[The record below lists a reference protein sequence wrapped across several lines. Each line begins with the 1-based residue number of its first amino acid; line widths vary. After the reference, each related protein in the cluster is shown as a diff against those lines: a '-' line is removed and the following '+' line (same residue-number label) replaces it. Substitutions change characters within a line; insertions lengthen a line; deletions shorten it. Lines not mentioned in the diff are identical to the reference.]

1 MENTLNL
8 PWKAERYTN
17 SWVVRDNKDDV
28 VFIPQT
34 RDLEKSKELC
44 LVVCV
49 AMNNSFPYM
58 TKD

>member
-8 PWKAERYTN
+8 PWKAEKDML
-17 SWVVRDNKDDV
+17 SWVIRDNKNDV
-28 VFIPQT
+28 VFVPQPY
-34 RDLEKSKELC
+34 DPEKSKELC

-49 AMNNSFPYM
+49 AMNNSFSYM